1 MHDQGTQS
9 AERGHPVR
17 QRAPQAQP
25 QRIHTMFALR
35 AQADKD
41 VRARAS
47 TRRVFDLRKVRVKIP
62 FVMKKRYLLAGASG
76 VVAGAVAAK
85 LLTRPRDVSW
95 PDSINFIYHPEH
107 SWFTTVD
114 GVRIHYQ
121 EAGEESAPP
130 MILIHGF
137 ISSNLVWNEVFLPL
151 AKAGFHVIAPDL
163 PGYGYSDKPADG
175 EYTIAAQAR
184 AVLGLMDRL
193 GIDQAT
199 IVGASYG
206 GAVAAMMALDYP
218 ERVANL
224 VLVGAV
230 SNDQPKRKLLL
241 RLAGVPVLG
250 DIATPL
256 FLGSR
261 WILRKRTEEV
271 YRRLGYPL
279 DERKL
284 EARHHLLATA
294 NTHRAMIRSVRRWSA
309 DRISREASL
318 IRQPTMLVWGEE
330 DTHIPISDA
339 FRLREAIPN
348 SRLIVFRHCGHLPP
362 TEYPEKFVEA
372 VADFCKAAATHT
384 ERPRTLEFKPL
395 KKLHEG

>member
-1 MHDQGTQS
+1 
-9 AERGHPVR
+9 
-17 QRAPQAQP
+17 
-25 QRIHTMFALR
+25 
-35 AQADKD
+35 
-41 VRARAS
+41 
-47 TRRVFDLRKVRVKIP
+47 
-62 FVMKKRYLLAGASG
+62 MKKRYLLAGASG
-76 VVAGAVAAK
+76 VVAAAVAAK

-95 PDSINFIYHPEH
+95 SDSINLIYHPEH
-107 SWFTTVD
+107 SWFTTIA

-121 EAGEESAPP
+121 AAGNENAPP
-130 MILIHGF
+130 VILIHGF

-163 PGYGYSDKPADG
+163 PGYGYSDKPLNG
-175 EYTIAAQAR
+175 RYTIDAQAY

-206 GAVAAMMALDYP
+206 GAIAATIALDYP

-230 SNDQPKRKLLL
+230 TNDQPKKKLLL
-241 RLAGVPVLG
+241 RLASLPLLG
-250 DIATPL
+250 DIALPL

-271 YRRLGYPL
+271 YRRLGYAV

-294 NTHRAMIRSVRRWSA
+294 NTHRAMIRTVRRWRA

-318 IRQPTMLVWGEE
+318 IRQPTLLVWGEE
-330 DTHIPISDA
+330 DTHIPVSEA
-339 FRLREAIPN
+339 FKLRDAIPN
-348 SRLIVFRHCGHLPP
+348 SRLIVFRRCGHLPP
-362 TEYPEKFVEA
+362 TECPEKFVEA
-372 VADFCKAAATHT
+372 VA
-384 ERPRTLEFKPL
+384 EFSRNGK
-395 KKLHEG
+395 